1 MPRDNL
7 LLIVFDNVRMRVSFY
22 CDLHCA
28 HRHIPEVYRDQFK
41 RLVGLSQF
49 SLEEMTA
56 LTRGS
61 CLRNVPGTGDDQP
74 FNVVFRRVVATAH
87 ANKQGLQVRPNLG
100 GLGRMPIADV
110 TSIFDD
116 RERLTFLLSLDRAEG
131 KTPDRFRGGPSV
143 SALALRRKV
152 GAVNGLASVQARMTV
167 NRRNLSEAPDAHLG
181 LSSIGID
188 PFGIKPM
195 FATRRHAQQ
204 AGCTFVALPSL
215 QSALPRPRS
224 SCSSRLPDRRAFAG
238 QGTSYESAGLWQVLP
253 NNIISNAQQPHVS
266 LADAA

>member
-22 CDLHCA
+22 RDLHCA
-28 HRHIPEVYRDQFK
+28 RCHIPEVYRDQFIYRDQFK
-41 RLVGLSQF
+41 RLMGLSQF

-56 LTRGS
+56 LTCRS
-61 CLRNVPGTGDDQP
+61 CLRNVPVTGDDQA
-74 FNVVFRRVVATAH
+74 FNIVFLRVVAIAH
-87 ANKQGLQVRPNLG
+87 ANKQGLQVQNPG
-100 GLGRMPIADV
+100 GLGPLPIADV

-116 RERLTFLLSLDRAEG
+116 RERLTFLLSFDRAEG
-131 KTPDRFRGGPSV
+131 ETLDRFRGWPSV
-143 SALALRRKV
+143 WALVLRRKA

-167 NRRNLSEAPDAHLG
+167 NRRNLSEAPDAYLG

-195 FATRRHAQQ
+195 FATRRHTQQ
-204 AGCTFVALPSL
+204 AGYAFVALPSL

-238 QGTSYESAGLWQVLP
+238 QGTSCESALASP
-253 NNIISNAQQPHVS
+253 SQQHHM
-266 LADAA
+266 